1 MGTYFFNLFLI
12 LAFKMAVLSVCNG
25 KTHNVSATLFSD
37 ELINTPTIEEFR
49 NRFEFDKLN
58 LFLSDRL
65 SLWDDLGFAEFNS
78 PKDGFA
84 YLPFANGVR
93 NINRIKKACFPI
105 TEEMQLHNPLFTRKD
120 KRGKALVSIWQSE
133 KLLPIQSQEKETPQT
148 ISMLPDINLGFERP
162 ANRFTHS
169 VFSWENSNSLKEIK
183 EEEYLI
189 PNALLDA
196 IVKSNFELFFQQT
209 KIVDEELHAIYL
221 KVLHTI
227 PQHNV
232 VRATS
237 LSMSNLTTYLLISG
251 LIWIFINRYTKNSYS
266 D

>member
-1 MGTYFFNLFLI
+1 MGTYFFHLFLV
-12 LAFKMAVLSVCNG
+12 LVFQMAVLSFCIG
-25 KTHNVSATLFSD
+25 RSQNVSATLFSD

-49 NRFEFDKLN
+49 DLFEFDKLN
-58 LFLSDRL
+58 LFLSDRPP
-65 SLWDDLGFAEFNS
+65 LWDELGFAEFNS
-78 PKDGFA
+78 PKVGFA

-93 NINRIKKACFPI
+93 NISRIKLSCLPI
-105 TEEMQLHNPLFTRKD
+105 TEEMQIHNPLSTRKD
-120 KRGKALVSIWQSE
+120 ERGKGLVSMWQSE
-133 KLLPIQSQEKETPQT
+133 KVLPIQSQENEAPPK
-148 ISMLPDINLGFERP
+148 ISILPGINLSFERP

-169 VFSWENSNSLKEIK
+169 VFSWENSNCLKEIK

-237 LSMSNLTTYLLISG
+237 LSMSNLSSYLLIGG
-251 LIWIFINRYTKNSYS
+251 LICIFINRYSKNSYS
-266 D
+266 Y

>member
-12 LAFKMAVLSVCNG
+12 LAFKMVVLSVCNG

-58 LFLSDRL
+58 LFLSNRL

-93 NINRIKKACFPI
+93 NISRIKIVCLPL
-105 TEEMQLHNPLFTRKD
+105 TEEMQIHNPLFTRKD
-120 KRGKALVSIWQSE
+120 KRGKRLVSMWQSE
-133 KLLPIQSQEKETPQT
+133 KLLPIQSKENEARPI
-148 ISMLPDINLGFERP
+148 ISILPGINLGFERP

-169 VFSWENSNSLKEIK
+169 VFSWENFNSLKEIK

-237 LSMSNLTTYLLISG
+237 LSMSNLSSYLLIGG
-251 LIWIFINRYTKNSYS
+251 LICIFINRYSKNSYS
-266 D
+266 Y